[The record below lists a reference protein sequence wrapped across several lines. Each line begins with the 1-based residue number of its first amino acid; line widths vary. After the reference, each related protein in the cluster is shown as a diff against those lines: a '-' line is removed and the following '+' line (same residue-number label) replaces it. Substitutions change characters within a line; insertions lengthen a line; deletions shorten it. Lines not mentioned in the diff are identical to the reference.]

1 MPNHDFQVGDKV
13 CMLED
18 PMFHGHSIKIL
29 TGEVVQRSASPR
41 GDEFI
46 YTIFCDKGAGIR
58 PGVCGIFVYGS
69 LDELRDVITKGIEA
83 AVDDADKTVN
93 RLFLK
98 LDKAQRDQKRLRTL
112 HREWLMEL
120 KEHDANSQKET
131 TNNNNQ

>member
-29 TGEVVQRSASPR
+29 TGEIIQRSGSSKS
-41 GDEFI
+41 DEFI

-69 LDELRDVITKGIEA
+69 LDDLRESITKGIEG
-83 AVDDADKTVN
+83 AVDDADREVN
-93 RLFLK
+93 RLFKK
-98 LDKAQRDQKRLRTL
+98 LEKAQQIQKHLRQL
-112 HREWLMEL
+112 HREWMQSL
-120 KEHDANSQKET
+120 KESAADAQTPKET
-131 TNNNNQ
+131 EQ